1 MADFEQELINSRLED
16 PRVTN
21 SDEFLT
27 KLHNRISES
36 EENKRTVTASIMMLI
51 VVSVL
56 TMTQFGAPIIESDYY
71 YYYTDETE
79 TIFETDFWTVS
90 SDSLDAHESYTDDL
104 AYFLL
109 DEGNFWET
117 VELLNE
123 LELEKEI
130 TL

>member
-1 MADFEQELINSRLED
+1 MTDFEQRLINSRLED
-16 PRVTN
+16 PQVTN

-27 KLHNRISES
+27 RLHNRISES

-56 TMTQFGAPIIESDYY
+56 TMTQFGAPIIESDYF
-71 YYYTDETE
+71 YYTDETDM
-79 TIFETDFWTVS
+79 IFETDFWIMS
-90 SDSLDAHESYTDDL
+90 DDSLDAHESYTDDL

-109 DEGNFWET
+109 QEGNFWET
-117 VELLNE
+117 LELLNE
-123 LELEKEI
+123 LELEEEI

>member
-1 MADFEQELINSRLED
+1 MTDFKQKLINSRLED
-16 PRVTN
+16 PQVTN

-27 KLHNRISES
+27 RLHNRISES
-36 EENKRTVTASIMMLI
+36 EDNKRTVTASIMMLI

-56 TMTQFGAPIIESDYY
+56 TMTQFGAPIIESAI
-71 YYYTDETE
+71 YYTDETE
-79 TIFETDFWTVS
+79 TFFETDFWIVN
-90 SDSLDAHESYTDDL
+90 SDSLEADESYTDDL

-109 DEGNFWET
+109 QEGNLWET

-123 LELEKEI
+123 LKFEEEI

>member
-1 MADFEQELINSRLED
+1 MTDFEQKLINSRLED

-27 KLHNRISES
+27 RLHNRISES
-36 EENKRTVTASIMMLI
+36 EENKRTITASFMMLI

-56 TMTQFGAPIIESDYY
+56 TMTQFGAPIIESAI
-71 YYYTDETE
+71 YYTDGTE
-79 TIFETDFWTVS
+79 TFFETDFWIIN
-90 SDSLDAHESYTDDL
+90 SDSLEADESYTDDL

-109 DEGNFWET
+109 QEGNLWET
-117 VELLNE
+117 VELQNE
-123 LELEKEI
+123 LELEEET

>member
-1 MADFEQELINSRLED
+1 
-16 PRVTN
+16 
-21 SDEFLT
+21 
-27 KLHNRISES
+27 
-36 EENKRTVTASIMMLI
+36 MMLI

-56 TMTQFGAPIIESDYY
+56 TITQFGVPIIESDYF
-71 YYYTDETE
+71 YYTDETD

-90 SDSLDAHESYTDDL
+90 SDSLQSDESYVADL

-109 DEGNFWET
+109 QEGNFWET

-123 LELEKEI
+123 LELEEEI

>member
-1 MADFEQELINSRLED
+1 MTDFEQKLINSRLED

-27 KLHNRISES
+27 RLHTRISES
-36 EENKRTVTASIMMLI
+36 EENKRTITASIMMLI

-56 TMTQFGAPIIESDYY
+56 TMTQFGAPIIESNF
-71 YYYTDETE
+71 YYTDETD
-79 TIFETDFWTVS
+79 TIFETDFWIMS
-90 SDSLDAHESYTDDL
+90 GDSLDAHESYTDDL

-109 DEGNFWET
+109 QEGNFWET

-123 LELEKEI
+123 LELEEEI

>member
-1 MADFEQELINSRLED
+1 MTDFEQRLINSCSED
-16 PRVTN
+16 PQVTN

-27 KLHNRISES
+27 RLHNRISES

-51 VVSVL
+51 VMSVL
-56 TMTQFGAPIIESDYY
+56 TMTQFGAPIIESDYF
-71 YYYTDETE
+71 YYTDETDM
-79 TIFETDFWTVS
+79 IFETDFWIMS

-109 DEGNFWET
+109 QEGNFWET
-117 VELLNE
+117 VDLLNE
-123 LELEKEI
+123 LELEEEI

>member
-1 MADFEQELINSRLED
+1 MTDFEQKLINSRLED

-27 KLHNRISES
+27 RLHNRISES
-36 EENKRTVTASIMMLI
+36 EDNKRTVTASIMMLI

-56 TMTQFGAPIIESDYY
+56 TMTQFGAPIIESNF
-71 YYYTDETE
+71 YYTDETD
-79 TIFETDFWTVS
+79 TIFETDFWNVS

-109 DEGNFWET
+109 QEGNFWET

-123 LELEKEI
+123 LELEEEI

>member
-1 MADFEQELINSRLED
+1 MTDFEQRLINSRLED

-21 SDEFLT
+21 SDQFLT
-27 KLHNRISES
+27 RLHNRISES
-36 EENKRTVTASIMMLI
+36 RENKRTVTASIMMLI

-56 TMTQFGAPIIESDYY
+56 TMTQFGAPIIESDDFYY
-71 YYYTDETE
+71 IDETDM
-79 TIFETDFWTVS
+79 IFETDFWTVS
-90 SDSLDAHESYTDDL
+90 SDSLNDHESYTDDL

-109 DEGNFWET
+109 QEGNFWET

-123 LELEKEI
+123 LELEEEI

>member
-1 MADFEQELINSRLED
+1 MTDFKQKLINSRLED
-16 PRVTN
+16 PQVTN

-27 KLHNRISES
+27 RLHNRISES
-36 EENKRTVTASIMMLI
+36 EDNKRTVTASIMMLI

-56 TMTQFGAPIIESDYY
+56 TMTQFGAPIIESDF
-71 YYYTDETE
+71 YYTDETH
-79 TIFETDFWTVS
+79 TFFETDFWIVS

-109 DEGNFWET
+109 QEGNFWET

-123 LELEKEI
+123 LELEEEI